1 MRIQTVTADQ
11 AGRRVDRW
19 LMKLLPTISMSMAQ
33 KLLRT
38 KCVKRN
44 GKHLKP
50 DDRLEAGD
58 ELQLYI
64 PDALFEEKR
73 TDSFLSGF
81 RVRLSVLYED
91 ENFLLADKRPGLAVH
106 GDGQEKVDTLLN
118 HVRAYLYQKGEYD
131 SLASG
136 AFSPALCNRIDRF
149 TGGIV
154 IAAKNEAALKAMDA
168 MIRARQVEKRYLLV
182 AKGRMRPETGMLKH
196 FIRKPEGAKRVQ
208 VLDAPEHGAKEALTR
223 YRTLAVRGELSLM
236 ECELLTGRTHQIRA
250 QFAHVGRPLLG
261 DGQYG
266 DQNFNR
272 RYQRQGQ
279 ALYAYAMAF
288 HPPAGDFAYLAQV
301 RVTVPKVSF
310 AEEYFPD
317 FRFPP
322 Q

>member
-136 AFSPALCNRIDRF
+136 AFSP
-149 TGGIV
+149 
-154 IAAKNEAALKAMDA
+154 
-168 MIRARQVEKRYLLV
+168 
-182 AKGRMRPETGMLKH
+182 
-196 FIRKPEGAKRVQ
+196 
-208 VLDAPEHGAKEALTR
+208 
-223 YRTLAVRGELSLM
+223 
-236 ECELLTGRTHQIRA
+236 
-250 QFAHVGRPLLG
+250 
-261 DGQYG
+261 
-266 DQNFNR
+266 
-272 RYQRQGQ
+272 
-279 ALYAYAMAF
+279 
-288 HPPAGDFAYLAQV
+288 
-301 RVTVPKVSF
+301 
-310 AEEYFPD
+310 
-317 FRFPP
+317 
-322 Q
+322 